1 MKFTRKRIR
10 IITERPLEVLFPA
23 IRSLAGEDEQ
33 GKGASQNL
41 AMWVIGGEKG
51 EVRELEGTTAHL

>member
-23 IRSLAGEDEQ
+23 IRSLAREDEQ
-33 GKGASQNL
+33 GRGAGQNP
-41 AMWVIGGEKG
+41 AMWVVGGEKG
-51 EVRELEGTTAHL
+51 EVRELERTTAHL